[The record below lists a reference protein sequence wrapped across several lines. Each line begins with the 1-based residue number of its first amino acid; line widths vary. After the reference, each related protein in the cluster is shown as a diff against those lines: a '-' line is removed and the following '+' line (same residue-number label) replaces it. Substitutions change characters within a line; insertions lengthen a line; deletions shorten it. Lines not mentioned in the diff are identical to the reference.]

1 MKQTNEFKKQR
12 DRLKN
17 YLSFLKMFGRDVNG
31 FNKGSNLYSKL
42 SGQPVNGKKDGDLT
56 PEQVKEVKTKLTRL
70 QKYIFQTLQ
79 LIDEMEATEN
89 QKQP

>member
-1 MKQTNEFKKQR
+1 MKQDAEFRKHR

-42 SGQPVNGKKDGDLT
+42 SGQPVNGKVNPDLT

-79 LIDEMEATEN
+79 VIEKREDEI
-89 QKQP
+89 

>member
-1 MKQTNEFKKQR
+1 MKQTTEFKKQR

-31 FNKGSNLYSKL
+31 YNKGSNLYSKL

-56 PEQVKEVKTKLTRL
+56 PEQVKEVKAKLIRL
-70 QKYIFQTLQ
+70 QKRVYEFLQ
-79 LIDEMEATEN
+79 VIEEGE
-89 QKQP
+89 QSE